1 MRNDNHVSLYFLPT
15 NHSCLKGNFKTETLF
30 GDVIEGFT
38 ALSGFTMKNFLNLLL
53 VQFNSTIPEKKLLY
67 SSLKMKRYSKTY
79 LFLLPY
85 LNGIS

>member
-38 ALSGFTMKNFLNLLL
+38 VLSGFTMKNFLNLLL
-53 VQFNSTIPEKKLLY
+53 VQFNSTIPDKKL
-67 SSLKMKRYSKTY
+67 S
-79 LFLLPY
+79 
-85 LNGIS
+85 